1 MNKLMRVIGA
11 VMVVGVLLAGC
22 SSAPATPTAPAQL
35 TVLAASSLANTLP
48 DLAAAWKTS
57 HPNTVLVTSTG
68 ATSALRTQ
76 IEQGSPADVLLGAD
90 TTNAQALIDEEDGVG
105 PLTKFA
111 TNVLTVIVPTS
122 NPKGIQTPADL
133 AKPGVC
139 IIGAGAAVPITK
151 YATQL
156 VTNLSQLPD
165 YGADFATKYAANVCS
180 QEDNVGAVVN
190 KVSLGE
196 GDAAIVYVTDAKSA
210 QNIATIAVPAGSNV
224 VATYGGVAVTASPY
238 ASTAADFLTWLRG
251 SDAQA
256 VLAAHGFGAA
266 P

>member
-1 MNKLMRVIGA
+1 MNR
-11 VMVVGVLLAGC
+11 LLASISAVVVALAVFVGC
-22 SSAPATPTAPAQL
+22 SSAPAAPAQL
-35 TVLAASSLANTLP
+35 TVLAASSLSSSLS
-48 DLAAAWKTS
+48 DLSAAWKTT
-57 HPNTVLVTSTG
+57 HPNTTLVTSTG

-76 IEQGSPADVLLGAD
+76 IDQGSPADVLLGAD
-90 TTNAQALIDEEDGVG
+90 TTNAQALIDEGDGVG

-111 TNVLTVIVPTS
+111 TNLLTVIVPAS

-139 IIGAGAAVPITK
+139 VIGAGADVPITK

-156 VTNLSQLPD
+156 VTNLAARPE
-165 YGADFATKYAANVCS
+165 YGADFAARYTANVCS
-180 QEDNVGAVVN
+180 MEDNVGAVVN

-196 GDAAIVYVTDAKSA
+196 GDAAIVYVTDARSA
-210 QNIATIAVPAGSNV
+210 ANVATIAVPADSNV
-224 VATYGGVAVTASPY
+224 LATYGGVAVKASTS
-238 ASTAADFLTWLRG
+238 ASTAADFLTWMRG
-251 SDAQA
+251 TEAQA